1 MKLMSRLN
9 NIGNGLI
16 VNKLNLIN
24 IMILMSLISLRYL
37 IRLNELIDRLKDVV
51 SKKWWELL
59 ESVRDEI
66 LQIVYI
72 GDINRWLLLNKMWN
86 LIRKLRKWRE
96 GRYRKRR

>member
-1 MKLMSRLN
+1 MSRLN

-16 VNKLNLIN
+16 VSKLNLIN

-59 ESVRDEI
+59 ESVRYEI

-72 GDINRWLLLNKMWN
+72 GDIYRWLLLNKMWN

-96 GRYRKRR
+96 GRYRKKR

>member
-51 SKKWWELL
+51 SKK
-59 ESVRDEI
+59 
-66 LQIVYI
+66 
-72 GDINRWLLLNKMWN
+72 
-86 LIRKLRKWRE
+86 
-96 GRYRKRR
+96 

>member
-1 MKLMSRLN
+1 MSRLN

-59 ESVRDEI
+59 ESVRYEI

-72 GDINRWLLLNKMWN
+72 GDIYRWLLLNKMWN

-96 GRYRKRR
+96 GRYRKKR

>member
-1 MKLMSRLN
+1 MSRLN

-59 ESVRDEI
+59 ESVRYEI

-72 GDINRWLLLNKMWN
+72 GDFYRWLLLNKMWN

-96 GRYRKRR
+96 GRYRKKR